1 MIRIGEPAT
10 TIDTPLEHLTACH
23 RRIEDRLVTLRRA
36 AGHWRD
42 APEAALE
49 AIRKSILFLDSN
61 GALHTMDEEV
71 SLFPRLRP
79 RLTGEE
85 VAHLDR
91 LEQQH
96 HEVESVFAELKDV
109 VAEIAASPRQA
120 IPLETRYRE
129 LVIQLSGLYRPHIQ
143 FEDEV
148 LMPLARGILDQGEL
162 ENISQ
167 EMRTRRQKAERDPST
182 LGDRYSTPRSSKTV
196 EYPGDKGVLQNEDR
210 LLGMDELARRVLKM
224 FIEMGSESLDLHTL
238 FEAGG
243 NDPDSRK
250 RVLDVIIGLVDT
262 GHLESRGSDFYL
274 LTGKGRSAAG

>member
-10 TIDTPLEHLTACH
+10 TIDSPLEHLTACH
-23 RRIEDRLVTLRRA
+23 RRIEDRLATLERA
-36 AGHWRD
+36 ADHLRD

-49 AIRKSILFLDSN
+49 AIRKSILFLDSS

-71 SLFPRLRP
+71 SLFPRLRT
-79 RLTGEE
+79 RLTPEE

-96 HEVESVFAELKDV
+96 REVESVFAELEDV
-109 VAEIAASPRQA
+109 VAEIAASPQQA

-129 LVIQLSGLYRPHIQ
+129 IVTRLSGLYRPHIQ

-148 LMPLARGILDQGEL
+148 LMRLARRLLDQGEL
-162 ENISQ
+162 ENISR
-167 EMRTRRQKAERDPST
+167 EMRARRQKTVRDPST
-182 LGDRYSTPRSSKTV
+182 PPDR
-196 EYPGDKGVLQNEDR
+196 
-210 LLGMDELARRVLKM
+210 MDELARSVLKV

-243 NDPDSRK
+243 NDPASRQ
-250 RVLDVIIGLVDT
+250 RVLDVVMSLVDT

-274 LTGKGRSAAG
+274 LTGKGRRAAAG